1 MIYEIREIDKPKVGE
16 LGAKAKKLIEMNMAG
31 FTIPEGIILSVDF
44 FKPWLNEIKSSSEW
58 ISLLENPSKENSNI
72 VKAKAEKI
80 LFTQEQKELLML
92 SLENLPGE
100 RFAVRSSSPE
110 EDLTNISFAG
120 MYESYLGIKKEN
132 LEEFIIKCFSSC
144 FDFRLIT
151 YKLQNKIGLES
162 TEIAIIIQRQIKS
175 SSSGVAFSLNPI
187 NNAFDE
193 VFINASYGL
202 GEAIVSG
209 LVNPD
214 SYVVDSSKNEI
225 IYKKINNKK
234 FALNLKAS
242 GGTEKIKIANPTS
255 QCLKDEEI
263 IKLSKLIKKLESYY
277 NHPVDMEWT
286 FEDNKLYL
294 LQVRS
299 ITTHFPFFKELLT
312 KPGENKR
319 FYIDIMLLTQGF
331 SQPLSV
337 LGLDLWI
344 YMIDQLKMNTMTPQ
358 INGSAPAIYGKEYLS
373 ITAFKKI
380 FGKRQTSTFI
390 GSFDTNLKKIFKDIN
405 LDEHAFIGEVEGTKN
420 YKKVVLKSIIKVL
433 PSALKG
439 LFGDYKKEIDK
450 YKETSREIIEATK
463 KLKDN
468 GDFSSISKSGLTLM
482 SKSINS
488 IPIIMSGFLAK
499 NSISKIFVG
508 DKLEKEISALNMN
521 LEGNPTSQM
530 NYILF
535 LMASHKDFQEVSSK
549 DEFIERLKKRDF
561 SKAFLNLFDQFMEKY
576 SCRVF
581 KEIDVASK
589 RIYEDLGLLYNKLI
603 KINTED
609 NHILKV
615 QEKRQIAYNKLF
627 KYAKSKGK
635 EKKFIKSANKLK
647 ATFGYREH
655 PKYLLIF
662 IISKLHDICL
672 EIANQWVEEGRLEEA
687 YHIFD
692 LKADQISQGQKDPY
706 FNLNKARLENLS
718 GYLDT
723 NLWPLVIDSRGKIYI
738 PKLEIKNGDFIG
750 QAIAPGKVIG
760 PAKILKTPYEK
771 FLNPGEILVVK
782 ATEPSWTPIFTN
794 ASGIIM
800 EIGGPLQ
807 HGGIIAR
814 EYGIP
819 CVSGL
824 MGFMDKIKDGDILE
838 VDGSSG
844 LVKILDSK

>member
-1 MIYEIREIDKPKVGE
+1 
-16 LGAKAKKLIEMNMAG
+16 
-31 FTIPEGIILSVDF
+31 
-44 FKPWLNEIKSSSEW
+44 
-58 ISLLENPSKENSNI
+58 
-72 VKAKAEKI
+72 
-80 LFTQEQKELLML
+80 
-92 SLENLPGE
+92 
-100 RFAVRSSSPE
+100 
-110 EDLTNISFAG
+110 
-120 MYESYLGIKKEN
+120 
-132 LEEFIIKCFSSC
+132 
-144 FDFRLIT
+144 
-151 YKLQNKIGLES
+151 
-162 TEIAIIIQRQIKS
+162 
-175 SSSGVAFSLNPI
+175 
-187 NNAFDE
+187 
-193 VFINASYGL
+193 
-202 GEAIVSG
+202 
-209 LVNPD
+209 
-214 SYVVDSSKNEI
+214 
-225 IYKKINNKK
+225 
-234 FALNLKAS
+234 
-242 GGTEKIKIANPTS
+242 
-255 QCLKDEEI
+255 
-263 IKLSKLIKKLESYY
+263 
-277 NHPVDMEWT
+277 
-286 FEDNKLYL
+286 
-294 LQVRS
+294 
-299 ITTHFPFFKELLT
+299 
-312 KPGENKR
+312 
-319 FYIDIMLLTQGF
+319 MLLTQGF

-337 LGLDLWI
+337 LGLDIWT

-420 YKKVVLKSIIKVL
+420 YKKVILKSIIKVL

-468 GDFSSISKSGLTLM
+468 GDFSSISKSGFTLM

-488 IPIIMSGFLAK
+488 VPIIMSSFLAK
-499 NSISKIFVG
+499 NSISKIFAG
-508 DKLEKEISALNMN
+508 NKLEKEISALNMN

-549 DEFIERLKKRDF
+549 DEFIEKLKKRDF

-589 RIYEDLGLLYNKLI
+589 RIYEDLGLLYNKL
-603 KINTED
+603 
-609 NHILKV
+609 L
-615 QEKRQIAYNKLF
+615 

-635 EKKFIKSANKLK
+635 GKKFIKSANKLK

-672 EIANQWVEEGRLEEA
+672 EIVNQWVEEGRLEEA

-706 FNLNKARLENLS
+706 FDLNKARLENLS

-771 FLNPGEILVVK
+771 ILNPGEILVVK

-819 CVSGL
+819 CVSDL

-844 LVKILDSK
+844 LVKILDTK